1 MRLLH
6 LLGGNGSL
14 SDGDGGRGGVVIVV
28 VVVVVFG
35 APHRCQARA
44 PGAAAGQ
51 LGVQIGA
58 VEEQLGA
65 PGVAAG

>member
-28 VVVVVFG
+28 VVVVFG
-35 APHRCQARA
+35 TPHRCQARA

-51 LGVQIGA
+51 LGVQRGA
-58 VEEQLGA
+58 VEGQLGA
-65 PGVAAG
+65 PGAAAG